1 MGGQEGVEQK
11 KLSQRV
17 ASLTHSLK
25 EEFLYLLQKEEV
37 REGEKSGEGEKREGG
52 NFFPTAIQNFSRL
65 TCKFLE

>member
-17 ASLTHSLK
+17 ASVTHSLK

-52 NFFPTAIQNFSRL
+52 SFFPTVIQNLSRL

>member
-17 ASLTHSLK
+17 ASVTHSLK

-37 REGEKSGEGEKREGG
+37 REGEKRSEGEKRGEEGASSPLPFKTSLG
-52 NFFPTAIQNFSRL
+52 
-65 TCKFLE
+65 

>member
-37 REGEKSGEGEKREGG
+37 REGEKRVGG